1 MSTMNLLSLW
11 IIVIVITFIIS
22 TINAIRQKAVLF
34 DLLLL
39 LSLFTS
45 LIFIILINSIISS
58 IEKRNLIDQLK
69 ELGLSD
75 EDNLPDKQLN
85 DFRERIESARTTN
98 ELESILDSMAIS
110 NIRLTDSKSATFL

>member
-1 MSTMNLLSLW
+1 M
-11 IIVIVITFIIS
+11 
-22 TINAIRQKAVLF
+22 
-34 DLLLL
+34 
-39 LSLFTS
+39 
-45 LIFIILINSIISS
+45 
-58 IEKRNLIDQLK
+58 IDQLK